1 MLNSSKCFE
10 KKKKYFFETCS
21 LIWLIG
27 GKVILFV
34 YILISWW
41 CSVLNVHFCTLCTE
55 NNQLY
60 IFVYN
65 LGAHTMLG
73 TVRNISWKFWPYQ
86 ARPNL
91 SELKH
96 FCQESWSTHFAWNSN
111 TNVYSSHCICILLW
125 IVWLAKWA
133 WAKLNR
139 TVHSTVHMIDQLFLL
154 HCTCTADWRKHGF
167 SIVNKSQ
174 KMLEDD
180 GNGLATW

>member
-55 NNQLY
+55 NDQLY

-73 TVRNISWKFWPYQ
+73 TVIQLHNLATVYVFCFGLFGWQNGLGPSWT
-86 ARPNL
+86 
-91 SELKH
+91 ELYT
-96 FCQESWSTHFAWNSN
+96 QL
-111 TNVYSSHCICILLW
+111 YILL
-125 IVWLAKWA
+125 ISCFYC
-133 WAKLNR
+133 
-139 TVHSTVHMIDQLFLL
+139 TVQAQLTGESMASVLSTNHRR
-154 HCTCTADWRKHGF
+154 CW
-167 SIVNKSQ
+167 
-174 KMLEDD
+174 KMTEMV
-180 GNGLATW
+180 